1 MNFFLVAT
9 RTALLFVAFFGCI
22 TGHAQVD
29 LTRGLVGCYPFSGNA
44 KDYSPLAN
52 DGKVT
57 GAKLVPDRFG
67 NANSAYNFDGID
79 DVIEISPKD
88 LQLNN
93 FTYSIWARPNGIP
106 TERTAWFLFSV
117 GSDLGDQQIML
128 CNLYAT
134 EELIGFSHSCY
145 QGIAN
150 HLACTSPSIEPAE
163 KWYHLVIVKDDKNYY
178 FYVNGKMICI
188 ESDKGFRAFYGISTV
203 RATIGA
209 RNNYGQASNAVIDD
223 IHLYNRP
230 LNKDEIDALFKG
242 AKVSAGPVNGQI
254 VGEKNPI
261 CAGETVSLKVE
272 SDKSG
277 SIFEWVVDGTKQ
289 DASSASLQ
297 IPTKDKGADYQINV
311 SVKVDF
317 DRSCFEQPEPFEIAK
332 TLDVK
337 HCTNPLEG
345 TSKLLI
351 PDIFTP
357 NGDGKNDSWEILNVE
372 KPEDLGVRI
381 FSRWGEIIYYSN
393 EYSHPWN
400 GTYRGKLVPSGNYPY
415 QIFLEG
421 KLLKSGSVMV
431 VY

>member
-1 MNFFLVAT
+1 MNSFLVAT

-44 KDYSPLAN
+44 KD
-52 DGKVT
+52 
-57 GAKLVPDRFG
+57 
-67 NANSAYNFDGID
+67 
-79 DVIEISPKD
+79 
-88 LQLNN
+88 
-93 FTYSIWARPNGIP
+93 
-106 TERTAWFLFSV
+106 
-117 GSDLGDQQIML
+117 
-128 CNLYAT
+128 
-134 EELIGFSHSCY
+134 
-145 QGIAN
+145 
-150 HLACTSPSIEPAE
+150 
-163 KWYHLVIVKDDKNYY
+163 
-178 FYVNGKMICI
+178 
-188 ESDKGFRAFYGISTV
+188 
-203 RATIGA
+203 
-209 RNNYGQASNAVIDD
+209 
-223 IHLYNRP
+223 
-230 LNKDEIDALFKG
+230 
-242 AKVSAGPVNGQI
+242 
-254 VGEKNPI
+254 
-261 CAGETVSLKVE
+261 
-272 SDKSG
+272 

-381 FSRWGEIIYYSN
+381 FSRWGEIIYHSN